1 MEYELENGYEEEPE
15 VEEPEVEEPEVEEPE
30 QEEVEEDNDLTFF
43 GLNFGTQIEEPSVPA
58 PSANTNTSAQLDA
71 IVAAYAGSKV
81 MQDIVHYRAEGYDDK
96 TILEA
101 LYKINLE
108 QGGQSAQDDD
118 DEPLSPKVQKEL
130 QRIQNELAAMKN
142 YQYEKS
148 MTDKNSQIIIDKMSQ
163 AGVEANT
170 ANIDVLSRAYDD
182 LYGEQVR
189 ERAKMGLPVLPM
201 TEKMVARLL
210 ISAFP
215 DAAKTKVAGTKQS
228 QASKINKQANVP
240 NVLKTIATKDKEL
253 KKQGIDWDKMTPEQA
268 RVKNLEIINNLF

>member
-130 QRIQNELAAMKN
+130 QRIKNELAAMKN

>member
-1 MEYELENGYEEEPE
+1 MEDELENGFE
-15 VEEPEVEEPEVEEPE
+15 EEPEVEEPEVEEPE
-30 QEEVEEDNDLTFF
+30 QEIEDEDTDLTFF
-43 GLNFGTQIEEPSVPA
+43 GLNFGMEPQAQTPTATPA
-58 PSANTNTSAQLDA
+58 QASNQLDA

-101 LYKINLE
+101 LAKIHLE
-108 QGGQSAQDDD
+108 ETGQQPQED

-130 QRIQNELAAMKN
+130 QRMQNELAAMKN
-142 YQYEKS
+142 QQVEKS
-148 MTDKNSQIIIDKMSQ
+148 TTDKNSQIIIEKMSQ

-170 ANIDVLSRAYDD
+170 ENIDVLSRAYDD

-215 DAAKTKVAGTKQS
+215 DAAKTKVPGSKQS
-228 QASKINKQANVP
+228 QASKINQQANVP
-240 NVLKTIATKDKEL
+240 NVLKTIASKERDTS
-253 KKQGIDWDKMTPEQA
+253 KKGVDWESMTPEQA
-268 RVKNLEIINNLF
+268 RKENTRRINAMFPD